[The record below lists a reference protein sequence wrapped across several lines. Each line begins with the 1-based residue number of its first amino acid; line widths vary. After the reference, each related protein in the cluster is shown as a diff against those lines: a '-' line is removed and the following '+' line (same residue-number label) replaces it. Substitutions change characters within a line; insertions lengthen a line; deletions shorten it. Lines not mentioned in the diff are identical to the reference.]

1 MTSPE
6 QQDPAAL
13 LTTLLK
19 DAQQTITTVLQDAE
33 QTKVD
38 KSGLEHQK
46 AELVHQVWHTYR
58 LRYSLKTGNALLFVT
73 RLASVHSRGSAE
85 FVR

>member
-19 DAQQTITTVLQDAE
+19 DAQQTLTTVLQDAE

-46 AELVHQVWHTYR
+46 AQLVHQVWHTYR
-58 LRYSLKTGNALLFVT
+58 DTV
-73 RLASVHSRGSAE
+73 
-85 FVR
+85 